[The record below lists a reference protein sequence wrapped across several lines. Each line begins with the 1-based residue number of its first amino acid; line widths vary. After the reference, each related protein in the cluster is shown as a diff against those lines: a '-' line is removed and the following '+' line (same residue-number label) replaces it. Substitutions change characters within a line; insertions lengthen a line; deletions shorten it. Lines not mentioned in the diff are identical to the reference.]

1 LDIDYKDHMYT
12 EKQIEQM
19 YLGISHLLNQMLE
32 SPNKKLMELE
42 ILPEDMWNKLI
53 YEFNATNREYPKDKT
68 IHQLFEEQVE
78 RTPDRVAICLEDK
91 ELTYRE
97 LNDRSNQLARYILK
111 KNVTKGT
118 VIGI

>member
-1 LDIDYKDHMYT
+1 MIIREWSRLGGFNLDIDYKDHMYT

-53 YEFNATNREYPKDKT
+53 YEFNATNRG
-68 IHQLFEEQVE
+68 IQ
-78 RTPDRVAICLEDK
+78 RTRQSI
-91 ELTYRE
+91 
-97 LNDRSNQLARYILK
+97 SF
-111 KNVTKGT
+111 
-118 VIGI
+118 